1 MKKIFNIIL
10 LIGILYAL
18 YLLIQ
23 KYKPT
28 NKPETNEEF
37 TNENETLKSV
47 KFIYDEERPIEKQFL
62 KEQEKGVLLS
72 TWYPNTWIERIDENG
87 NPVYNSRK
95 KVTGM
100 KEDFI
105 EEKARFTYEFN
116 SPRSVQMDG
125 IADPTDFKNG
135 NGRTLQEVYDNS
147 FVDYKNMV
155 PNKSKRE
162 IEADQMN
169 IQKAGSDLSFISPD
183 TWIYEQEKP
192 ENGGVITNGLM
203 AFDPL
208 SFNSTANTLAII
220 DYKN

>member
-23 KYKPT
+23 KHKSN
-28 NKPETNEEF
+28 NKPETNEDF
-37 TNENETLKSV
+37 TESNETLKSV
-47 KFIYDEERPIEKQFL
+47 KFIYDTERPIEKQFL
-62 KEQEKGVLLS
+62 KEQEKGFLS
-72 TWYPNTWIERIDENG
+72 NTWYPNTWIERIDENG
-87 NPVYNSRK
+87 NPVYNSREN
-95 KVTGM
+95 VTGV
-100 KEDFI
+100 KEDFV
-105 EEKARFTYEFN
+105 EDKSRFTYEFN

-125 IADPTDFKNG
+125 VADPNDFKNG
-135 NGRTLQEVYDNS
+135 NGRTLQEVYDKS
-147 FVDYKNMV
+147 FVDYKDMI

-169 IQKAGSDLSFISPD
+169 TQKGGSNLSFISPD

-192 ENGGVITNGLM
+192 ENGGIIANGLT

-208 SFNSTANTLAII
+208 SFNSTANTLAVI